1 MIISVSLTEGIDKH
15 LVEMLQSVPLFSG
28 LKDKQIKT
36 VLGSGKQLRFDTGD
50 QIVKEGDSGVGFYLI
65 VDGNVEVRRKGKLL
79 SKLGSGDFF
88 GEMSLLDKQ
97 PRSADVVATTPVTCF
112 GLTSWAFSG
121 IVRSEPDIAVN
132 LMQELAKRLR
142 RTNKTLT
149 E

>member
-1 MIISVSLTEGIDKH
+1 MSLTEGTDKY
-15 LVEMLQSVPLFSG
+15 LVETLQSVPLFSG

-36 VLGSGKQLRFDTGD
+36 IVGTGKQLRFDAGN

-65 VDGNVEVRRKGKLL
+65 IDGNAEVRRKGRLL
-79 SKLGSGDFF
+79 SKLGKGDFF

-97 PRSADVVATTPVTCF
+97 PRSADVVATTSVTCF

-121 IVRSEPDIAVN
+121 LLRMQPDIAVN
-132 LMQELAKRLR
+132 LMQELTRRLR
-142 RTNKTLT
+142 KTNSAMT